1 MAGQVSIDEVTE
13 LRRAKATL
21 CESNEG
27 LAAALQASLSII
39 DGIDADADSRQLV
52 IDRWRTQRRTVLQ
65 GLIENDES

>member
-13 LRRAKATL
+13 LRRANATL

-27 LAAALQASLSII
+27 LAAALQAALSII

-52 IDRWRTQRRTVLQ
+52 IDRWRTQHRTVLQ
-65 GLIENDES
+65 RLIENDES